1 MFKKLKFLIPNE
13 FKFGGII
20 LLILMLIGMILE
32 SFGLGLLLPIV
43 NFIIDPEKLN
53 EYPSL
58 IDLTEKIGI
67 KNNIQL
73 ITLAMSLY
81 SALYIFKVIFLLF
94 LYKKQA
100 DFSFGISSRITNKLY
115 SKYINDSYINNLN
128 RNSASMFRNTTAE
141 VTNLSSVFQY
151 GLMLSTEIAI
161 SISIILTL
169 FYVDFFGAISIFI
182 FFLIM
187 GSILYFSLK
196 GYIYNLGLKKLEF
209 DEERT
214 KLMVQGYNAYKEINI
229 FNKHN
234 FFIHNFKKFSNKYFQ
249 KLRNL
254 FVVQQIPR
262 LYLELISV
270 IGLSIFIISSIG
282 RGVEIENTIAVLSV
296 FALGAFRLIP
306 SVNRILTNIQAVRY
320 ALPSIEL
327 LYNEFIKLNKNQNEL
342 KHNNS
347 LSFKN
352 SIELNKISYKYP
364 ETEKFVLKDLYLKII
379 EGSTIGIIGES
390 GSGKST
396 LIDILTGLIKPNMG
410 SFSVDSKKLDNNS
423 GYLNLKVGY
432 VPQTIFLL
440 DDSLKNNI
448 AFGIEESKINV
459 ERINEVLKDSQIT
472 NFVNSLEDGIET
484 NVGERGMKLSGGQ
497 RQRIGIARALYFNPE
512 LLVLDEGTSS
522 LDSKTEYDIM
532 ESINYLKGKKTI
544 ILVAHRYSTL
554 KECDVIYKLENGKFT
569 KSGNFKQ
576 MKLS

>member
-1 MFKKLKFLIPNE
+1 
-13 FKFGGII
+13 
-20 LLILMLIGMILE
+20 MILE

>member
-1 MFKKLKFLIPNE
+1 
-13 FKFGGII
+13 
-20 LLILMLIGMILE
+20 MILE

-53 EYPSL
+53 EYPFL
-58 IDLTEKIGI
+58 IEITEKIGI
-67 KNNIQL
+67 KQNIQL

-81 SALYIFKVIFLLF
+81 SALYICKVIFLLF

-100 DFSFGISSRITNKLY
+100 EFTYGISSKITNKLY
-115 SKYINDSYINNLN
+115 SKYINDTYINNLN

-169 FYVDFFGAISIFI
+169 FYVDFYGAISIFI

-196 GYIYNLGLKKLEF
+196 GYIYNIGLKKLEL

-234 FFIHNFKKFSNKYFQ
+234 FFTYNFKKFSNKYFQ
-249 KLRNL
+249 KLRKV
-254 FVVQQIPR
+254 FVIQQIPR

-270 IGLSIFIISSIG
+270 IGLSIFIVSSIS

-306 SVNRILTNIQAVRY
+306 SVNRILTNVQAVRY

-327 LYNEFIKLNKNQNEL
+327 LYNEFIKLKKNKNEFKL
-342 KHNNS
+342 NNS
-347 LSFKN
+347 LSFKK

-364 ETEKFVLKDLYLKII
+364 ETEQLVLKDISLKITK
-379 EGSTIGIIGES
+379 GSTIGIIGES

-396 LIDILTGLIKPNMG
+396 LIDIITGLIKPNLG
-410 SFSVDSKKLDNNS
+410 SFYVDSKKLDNSS

-448 AFGIEESKINV
+448 AFGIEQSKINID
-459 ERINEVLKDSQIT
+459 RINEVLKDSQII
-472 NFVNSLEDGIET
+472 NFINSLEDGIET

-512 LLVLDEGTSS
+512 LLILDEGTSS

-569 KSGNFKQ
+569 KSGDFKQ
-576 MKLS
+576 MKLN

>member
-1 MFKKLKFLIPNE
+1 
-13 FKFGGII
+13 
-20 LLILMLIGMILE
+20 MLIGMILE

-73 ITLAMSLY
+73 ISLAMSLY

-187 GSILYFSLK
+187 GSILYLSLK

-327 LYNEFIKLNKNQNEL
+327 LYNEFTKLNKNQNEL

-364 ETEKFVLKDLYLKII
+364 ETEKFILKDLYLKII

-410 SFSVDSKKLDNNS
+410 SFSVDSKKLDNTS

>member
-1 MFKKLKFLIPNE
+1 LIYKLKFLIPNE

-73 ITLAMSLY
+73 ISLAMSLY

-187 GSILYFSLK
+187 GSILYLSLK

-327 LYNEFIKLNKNQNEL
+327 LYNEFTKLNKNQNEL

-364 ETEKFVLKDLYLKII
+364 ETEKFILKDLYLKII

-410 SFSVDSKKLDNNS
+410 SFSVDSKKLDNTS

-459 ERINEVLKDSQIT
+459 ERINEVLKDSQII

-576 MKLS
+576 M

>member
-532 ESINYLKGKKTI
+532 ESINYLKGKKNNHSCCSQI
-544 ILVAHRYSTL
+544 FNIER
-554 KECDVIYKLENGKFT
+554 
-569 KSGNFKQ
+569 
-576 MKLS
+576 M

>member
-1 MFKKLKFLIPNE
+1 
-13 FKFGGII
+13 
-20 LLILMLIGMILE
+20 MILE

-73 ITLAMSLY
+73 ISLAMSLY

-187 GSILYFSLK
+187 GSILYLSLK

-327 LYNEFIKLNKNQNEL
+327 LYNEFTKLNKNQNEL

-364 ETEKFVLKDLYLKII
+364 ETEKFILKDLYLKII

-410 SFSVDSKKLDNNS
+410 SFSVDSKKLDNTS

>member
-1 MFKKLKFLIPNE
+1 
-13 FKFGGII
+13 
-20 LLILMLIGMILE
+20 MILE

-522 LDSKTEYDIM
+522 L
-532 ESINYLKGKKTI
+532 
-544 ILVAHRYSTL
+544 IL
-554 KECDVIYKLENGKFT
+554 
-569 KSGNFKQ
+569 
-576 MKLS
+576 KLSMI

>member
-1 MFKKLKFLIPNE
+1 
-13 FKFGGII
+13 
-20 LLILMLIGMILE
+20 MLIGMILE

-73 ITLAMSLY
+73 ISLAMSLY

-187 GSILYFSLK
+187 GSILYLSLK

-327 LYNEFIKLNKNQNEL
+327 LYNEFTKLNKNQNEL

-364 ETEKFVLKDLYLKII
+364 ETEKFILKDLYLKII

-410 SFSVDSKKLDNNS
+410 SFSIDSKKLDNTS